1 MLAKLHNWKID
12 WLSMVVVLFRWLV
25 ALSVA
30 LALGCCLS
38 VTGWIL
44 ALRLSLSQGTVK
56 GQSSPTACEA
66 DNLGAPVQ
74 QEVGKGNGDI

>member
-1 MLAKLHNWKID
+1 VGGTLSGENFLILAKLHNLKID

-30 LALGCCLS
+30 LALDCCLS

-44 ALRLSLSQGTVK
+44 AR
-56 GQSSPTACEA
+56 
-66 DNLGAPVQ
+66 
-74 QEVGKGNGDI
+74 